1 MRRQTRKLLLN
12 IATGI
17 AVAMAATVVFLP
29 ATQAAPAEATANV
42 NVRSG
47 PGTNYRVVDTLMRGT
62 SVDVGSCR
70 GNFCEVRNRRT
81 SGWVSANY
89 LSRTSGSNSSQPNF
103 SFGFSVG
110 SDGPSFSFGTGNQRP
125 PVVRPV
131 ARDVCFYDRNRYR
144 GQRFCLSRGE
154 SLRNL
159 GDFANRV
166 SSIRNPDGLRV
177 DVCARPRFRDCRTY
191 TTSASNLRNFNN
203 TIVSAR
209 VR

>member
-29 ATQAAPAEATANV
+29 ATQAAQAQATANV

-47 PGTNYRVVDTLMRGT
+47 PGTNYRVVDTLVRGT
-62 SVDVGSCR
+62 SVEVGSCSR
-70 GNFCEVRNRRT
+70 NFCEVRNRRT
-81 SGWVSANY
+81 SGWVSASY
-89 LSRTSGSNSSQPNF
+89 LSRTGGNNGQPSVN
-103 SFGFSVG
+103 FGFSVG
-110 SDGPSFSFGTGNQRP
+110 PNGPSFSIGTGNQRP

-131 ARDVCFYDRNRYR
+131 DRDVCFYDRSRYR
-144 GQRFCLSRGE
+144 GQRFCLSRGQ

-159 GDFANRV
+159 GDFANRI
-166 SSIRNPDGLRV
+166 SSIRNPAGLRV